1 MLPSIIS
8 RIRGIEKSTGME
20 LDQLQ
25 AQAVIE
31 AACNG
36 LMVITGGPG
45 TGKPTT
51 INAIIRYF
59 EQEGMDIF
67 LAAPTGRAAK
77 RMSETTGFEA
87 RTIHRMLDL
96 SATNIIP

>member
-1 MLPSIIS
+1 MDLAIDKKLVIKEREGEQYIYAAKYYYMEMNTAAMLKELDVAYDVPQIEIES

-36 LMVITGGPG
+36 LMQ
-45 TGKPTT
+45 
-51 INAIIRYF
+51 A
-59 EQEGMDIF
+59 GMSLQRRLKQRI
-67 LAAPTGRAAK
+67 
-77 RMSETTGFEA
+77 
-87 RTIHRMLDL
+87 
-96 SATNIIP
+96 

>member
-1 MLPSIIS
+1 MIKEREGEQYIHAAKHYYMEMNTAAMLKELDVAYDVPQIEIES

-36 LMVITGGPG
+36 LMVITGG
-45 TGKPTT
+45 
-51 INAIIRYF
+51 
-59 EQEGMDIF
+59 Q
-67 LAAPTGRAAK
+67 
-77 RMSETTGFEA
+77 A
-87 RTIHRMLDL
+87 RERPRPSMPSYGIL
-96 SATNIIP
+96 SRKGWTFF